1 MKSLMLIKDIQREA
15 ADLAQW
21 IRMRLSSRGP
31 WFKSQTQH
39 PRIIQLIFDL
49 CVKRTK
55 IKQKE
60 TGIGTFLNRERVT

>member
-15 ADLAQW
+15 AALAQW

-49 CVKRTK
+49 CHLEKTK
-55 IKQKE
+55 IKR
-60 TGIGTFLNRERVT
+60 GRIRPIF

>member
-15 ADLAQW
+15 AALAQW
-21 IRMRLSSRGP
+21 IRM
-31 WFKSQTQH
+31 
-39 PRIIQLIFDL
+39 RIIQLIFDL

-60 TGIGTFLNRERVT
+60 TRIGTFLNRERVT